1 MFYLKDLYP
10 VITIES
16 KDEIEQLGT
25 KEKYWIYDVTTD
37 EKKLFK
43 IGRPNTGEN
52 WAEIVAYEIGKHIG
66 LKVAIYEL
74 AVYGSKQ
81 GTVSTN
87 FVQNDERL
95 IHGNELLVKIDK
107 SYPSDRFYKV
117 REYKLDTVL
126 SFIKIL
132 ERAENIE
139 IHNAL
144 DAFIGYIVF
153 DCLIA
158 NQDRHHE
165 NWGLIVGLGKKLRL
179 TPSFDHASG
188 FGCKVQ
194 EDEAKNRLNAKDKN
208 YTVEAFCT
216 RAKTPFYDRDSKQ
229 LSTIEACRVLA
240 KHDRESFC
248 KWVEKIEKVEDSF
261 YEEIFEKIPMEFVN
275 EYSKQFALEIL
286 KENTKRL
293 IALKNEVCG
302 DE

>member
-1 MFYLKDLYP
+1 MKDLYP
-10 VITIES
+10 VFKIES

-25 KEKYWIYDVTTD
+25 KEKHWIYDVVTN

-52 WAEIVAYEIGKHIG
+52 WAEMVACEIGKHIG
-66 LKVAIYEL
+66 LPVAIYEL
-74 AVYGSKQ
+74 AVYNSKL
-81 GTVSTN
+81 GTISTN
-87 FVQNDERL
+87 FVQIDERL

-107 SYPSDRFYKV
+107 SYPINIDRFYNV

-126 SFIKIL
+126 SLLKIF

-139 IHNAL
+139 IQNAL
-144 DAFIGYIVF
+144 DTFIGYIVF

-179 TPSFDHASG
+179 APSFDHASG

-194 EDEAKNRLNAKDKN
+194 EDEAKNRLNTKDKK
-208 YTVEAFCT
+208 YTVEAFCI

-229 LSTIEACRVLA
+229 LNTIEACRVLA

-248 KWVEKIEKVEDSF
+248 KWVEKIVKVEDSF
-261 YEEIFEKIPMEFVN
+261 YEEVFEKIPNEFIN
-275 EYSKQFALEIL
+275 EYSKRFALEIL
-286 KENTKRL
+286 KKNTARL
-293 IALKNEVCG
+293 KALKNEVC
-302 DE
+302 ENE

>member
-1 MFYLKDLYP
+1 MKDLYP
-10 VITIES
+10 IIKIES

-25 KEKYWIYDVTTD
+25 KEKYWVYDAQTK

-43 IGRPNTGEN
+43 IGRENTGEN
-52 WAEIVAYEIGKHIG
+52 WSEVVAYEIGKHIG
-66 LKVAIYEL
+66 MEVAKYEF
-74 AVYGSKQ
+74 AFYNSKQ
-81 GTVSTN
+81 GTISTN

-126 SFIKIL
+126 SLLKIL

-139 IHNAL
+139 IQNAL
-144 DAFIGYIVF
+144 DNFIGYIVF

-179 TPSFDHASG
+179 APSFDHASG

-194 EDEAKNRLNAKDKN
+194 EDEAKNRLNTKDKN
-208 YTVEAFCT
+208 YTVEAFCIK
-216 RAKTPFYDRDSKQ
+216 AKTPFYDRDSKQ
-229 LSTIEACRVLA
+229 LNTIETCKVLA

-248 KWVEKIEKVEDSF
+248 KWVEKIVKVEDFF
-261 YEEIFEKIPMEFVN
+261 YEEIFEKIPNEFIN
-275 EYSKQFALEIL
+275 EYSKLLALEIL

-293 IALKNEVCG
+293 KALKNEVC
-302 DE
+302 ENE

>member
-1 MFYLKDLYP
+1 MNKNLYT
-10 VITIES
+10 TIEIQS

-25 KEKYWIYDVTTD
+25 KEKYWIYDAITN

-43 IGRPNTGEN
+43 IGRTNTGEN
-52 WAEIVAYEIGKHIG
+52 WAEIVAYEIGKSIG
-66 LKVAIYEL
+66 LPVAIYEL
-74 AVYGSKQ
+74 AKYNSRL
-81 GTVSTN
+81 GTISTN

-126 SFIKIL
+126 SLLKII

-139 IHNAL
+139 IRNTL
-144 DAFIGYIVF
+144 DNFIGYIVF

-179 TPSFDHASG
+179 APSFDHASG

-194 EDEAKNRLNAKDKN
+194 EDEAKNRLNTKDKN
-208 YTVEAFCT
+208 YTVEAFCL

-229 LSTIEACRVLA
+229 LNTIESCRVLA
-240 KHDRESFC
+240 KHDKESFC
-248 KWVEKIEKVEDSF
+248 RWVKKIVQVEDSF
-261 YEEIFEKIPMEFVN
+261 YEEIFEKITNKFIN
-275 EYSKQFALEIL
+275 EYSKRFALEIL

-293 IALKNEVCG
+293 KALKNEVC
-302 DE
+302 ENE